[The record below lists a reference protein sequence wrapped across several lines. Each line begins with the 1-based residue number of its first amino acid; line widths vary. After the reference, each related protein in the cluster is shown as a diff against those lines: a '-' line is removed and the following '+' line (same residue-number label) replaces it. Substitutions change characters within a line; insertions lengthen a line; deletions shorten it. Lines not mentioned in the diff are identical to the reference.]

1 MDDVYVHYMDGWMM
15 YAFFH
20 IIFLGRFLEFFV
32 YVCYVYMYVCMLIC
46 MYVYMQII
54 CKENV

>member
-15 YAFFH
+15 YAFFSYN
-20 IIFLGRFLEFFV
+20 FLGRFLEFFV
-32 YVCYVYMYVCMLIC
+32 YVCYVYMYVCMFIC
-46 MYVYMQII
+46 MYVYMQSI

>member
-32 YVCYVYMYVCMLIC
+32 YVCYVYMYVCMFIC
-46 MYVYMQII
+46 MYVYMQSI